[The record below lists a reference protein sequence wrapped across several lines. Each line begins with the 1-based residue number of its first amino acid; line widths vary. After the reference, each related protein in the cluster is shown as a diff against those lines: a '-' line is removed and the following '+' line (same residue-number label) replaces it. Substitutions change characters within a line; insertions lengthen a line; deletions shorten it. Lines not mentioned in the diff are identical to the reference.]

1 MFRGGNQSQSGTK
14 KESEKKKM
22 GYIIIDTD
30 GREIAFCDE
39 DAEAAEILCECVGG
53 DAIIPA
59 DEYED
64 PDEI

>member
-1 MFRGGNQSQSGTK
+1 
-14 KESEKKKM
+14 M

-30 GREIAFCDE
+30 GREIAFCDGNTE
-39 DAEAAEILCECVGG
+39 DAEILRECVGG

-64 PDEI
+64 PDET